1 MILYF
6 LRNGVAGSREEW
18 KSDDALRP
26 LTKKGMKNM
35 VSQAKTIAEMDLKL
49 DLIITSPLARAFQTA
64 DIVADELELGDK
76 LVQDERLGPGFGID
90 DLVKILQDYPDADNI
105 MLVGHEPDFSQTI
118 SALIGGGRLL
128 VKKGGLACVDV
139 INADPL
145 HGELVWL
152 LPPRVM
158 NRS

>member
-6 LRNGVAGSREEW
+6 LRHGVAGGREEW
-18 KSDDALRP
+18 KGDDTLRP

-35 VSQAKTIAEMDLKL
+35 VSQAKCIDEMDLKL
-49 DLIITSPLARAFQTA
+49 DLIVTSPLARAFQTA
-64 DIVADELELGDK
+64 DIVADELEMGEK

-90 DLVKILQDYPDADNI
+90 DLVEVLQDYPDASNI

-128 VKKGGLACVDV
+128 VKKGGLARIDV

-145 HGELVWL
+145 QGELVWL
-152 LPPRVM
+152 LPPWVM
-158 NRS
+158 IR